1 MINIDL
7 LWING
12 KQNINFLLTF
22 IKVTHKHIFCDI
34 FIEIKEMVV
43 IKNKIS

>member
-12 KQNINFLLTF
+12 KQNTNFLLTF

-34 FIEIKEMVV
+34 FIKIKEMVV
-43 IKNKIS
+43 IKNNFS

>member
-22 IKVTHKHIFCDI
+22 IKVTHKHIVSDI
-34 FIEIKEMVV
+34 FIEIREMVV
-43 IKNKIS
+43 IKNKFS